1 MDTAVGKIAVH
12 TVNLRQVLG
21 TADRADI
28 HVEFLVAAVIAVS
41 QGQVDALVVAE
52 LHCTLDQRLD
62 RAFVVADRIAHVL
75 DFSAVAELPETSLE
89 ILFLDRGDVL
99 GYVAVD
105 RIEDAVLFLKLG
117 NLVVDI
123 FQRIECELSVLNKR
137 FSVVQLLQLVQ
148 RRDAERCGHRL

>member
-1 MDTAVGKIAVH
+1 MGVMSSVTWQWKLLLTYGRSE
-12 TVNLRQVLG
+12 TLRTMPYCLRNCSILQ
-21 TADRADI
+21 
-28 HVEFLVAAVIAVS
+28 AA
-41 QGQVDALVVAE
+41 QGF
-52 LHCTLDQRLD
+52 CRC
-62 RAFVVADRIAHVL
+62 
-75 DFSAVAELPETSLE
+75 
-89 ILFLDRGDVL
+89 
-99 GYVAVD
+99 AVD

>member
-1 MDTAVGKIAVH
+1 MDDYMDFLSAISAIFASFRRVVAMDTAVGKIAVH

-62 RAFVVADRIAHVL
+62 RAFVIADRIAHVL
-75 DFSAVAELPETSLE
+75 GF
-89 ILFLDRGDVL
+89 F
-99 GYVAVD
+99 
-105 RIEDAVLFLKLG
+105 
-117 NLVVDI
+117 
-123 FQRIECELSVLNKR
+123 
-137 FSVVQLLQLVQ
+137 
-148 RRDAERCGHRL
+148 RRCRAPRNVPRDPVSGSG